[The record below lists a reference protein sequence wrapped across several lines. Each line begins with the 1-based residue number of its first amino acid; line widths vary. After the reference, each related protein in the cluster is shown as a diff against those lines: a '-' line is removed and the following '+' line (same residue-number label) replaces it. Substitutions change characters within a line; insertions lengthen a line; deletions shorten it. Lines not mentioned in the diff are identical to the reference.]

1 MNMCNRRIHKLT
13 LLSLLLYSVSFAS
26 FAANDWIY
34 TIKPGD
40 NLWNLSENF
49 LVDMRY
55 WRRLQRLNGISD
67 PNHMPP
73 GSKLRIPLK
82 WTQIKP
88 SDAAVLEFS
97 GDVSVTLAGSG
108 TKQPVTSGMLLKT
121 GDEIQ
126 TGSESSATLEFDD
139 GSRLILR
146 EESDLKLEKL
156 ESYGDEDI
164 FNTQLKLKRGRTD
177 NEVNPYKKPGSRF
190 EIRTPSATA
199 AVRGTVYRVAVPDQT
214 TTTTEVIEGK
224 VDVAND
230 IGKTGV
236 PGGYGTV
243 AKRGEPPTPPIV
255 LLVAPDLSKVP
266 DLIERLPLRFKLP
279 EIENARSYRIQ
290 ITMDPTFQ
298 SLDYDGISPTAS
310 AKIAELP
317 DGKYLMKV
325 RGIDDKDL
333 EGFDSSHSFILNA
346 KPEAPFPVV
355 PQPEGAVPVG
365 HSDFSWSQSEG
376 ISSYHFQLAD
386 NAEFIQ
392 PVVDVSDNK
401 GSIANIS
408 ESLTPGQWFWRVAA
422 IDPAEGSGPFSE
434 TNVFRVMKPGP
445 EAEPPTMSDTEIVFR
460 WPVSKETDQY
470 QIQVAR
476 DDTFASPIIDERIT
490 VSEYTMPRPK
500 EHGNIYMRTKLI
512 DSDGFEGSWST
523 PQSLEI
529 HAERPA
535 WMMGVIP
542 FLIILL

>member
-97 GDVSVTLAGSG
+97 GDVSVTIAGSAN
-108 TKQPVTSGMLLKT
+108 KQPVTPGMLLKT

-146 EESDLKLEKL
+146 EDSDLKLEKL

-230 IGKTGV
+230 RGKTGV
-236 PGGYGTV
+236 SGGYGTV
-243 AKRGEPPTPPIV
+243 AKRGEPPTPPVI
-255 LLVAPDLSKVP
+255 LLAAPNLSKVP

-333 EGFDSSHSFILNA
+333 EGFDSLHSFILNA

-355 PQPEGAVPVG
+355 PKPEGAVPVG
-365 HSDFSWSQSEG
+365 HSDFSWSKSEG

-386 NAEFIQ
+386 NTAFDH
-392 PVVDVSDNK
+392 PVVNTTDNK
-401 GSIANIS
+401 GSTINITQA
-408 ESLTPGQWFWRVAA
+408 LTPGKWYWRVAA
-422 IDPAEGSGPFSE
+422 VDPVEGSGPFGEPS
-434 TNVFRVMKPGP
+434 TFRVMKPGP
-445 EAEPPTMSDTEIVFR
+445 ETEAALGDTEIVFQ
-460 WPVSKETDQY
+460 WPAGEETDQY

-476 DDTFASPIIDERIT
+476 DDTFETPVVDERIKE
-490 VSEYTMPRPK
+490 SSYSMPLPEEPGK
-500 EHGNIYMRTKLI
+500 IYMRTKLI
-512 DSDGFEGSWST
+512 EADGFEGSWST
-523 PQSLEI
+523 PQSMEI
-529 HAERPA
+529 PAERPA
-535 WMMGVIP
+535 WMIGVIP
-542 FLIILL
+542 LLIILL

>member
-97 GDVSVTLAGSG
+97 GDVSVTLDGSAN
-108 TKQPVTSGMLLKT
+108 KQPVTPGMLLKT

-156 ESYGDEDI
+156 ESYGDEDV

-199 AVRGTVYRVAVPDQT
+199 AVRGTVYRVAVPDQAT
-214 TTTTEVIEGK
+214 MTTEVIEGK

-243 AKRGEPPTPPIV
+243 AKRGEPPTPPVI
-255 LLVAPDLSKVP
+255 LLAAPNLSKVP

-355 PQPEGAVPVG
+355 PKPEGAVPVG
-365 HSDFSWSQSEG
+365 HSDFSWSQSED

-386 NAEFIQ
+386 NTEFNR
-392 PVVDVSDNK
+392 PVVNTTGNK
-401 GSIANIS
+401 GSTINITQA
-408 ESLTPGQWFWRVAA
+408 LTPGKWYWRVAA
-422 IDPAEGSGPFSE
+422 VDPVEGSGPFGE
-434 TNVFRVMKPGP
+434 PNTFRVMKPGP
-445 EAEPPTMSDTEIVFR
+445 ETEAALGDTEIVFK
-460 WPVSKETDQY
+460 WPAGEETDQY

-476 DDTFASPIIDERIT
+476 DDTFETPVVDERIKE
-490 VSEYTMPRPK
+490 SSYSMPRPEEPGK
-500 EHGNIYMRTKLI
+500 IYMRTKLI
-512 DSDGFEGSWST
+512 EADDFEGSWST

-529 HAERPA
+529 SAERPA

>member
-1 MNMCNRRIHKLT
+1 MNMSNRRIHKLI

-97 GDVSVTLAGSG
+97 GDVSVTIAGSAN
-108 TKQPVTSGMLLKT
+108 KQPVTPGMLLKT

-156 ESYGDEDI
+156 ESYGDEDV

-214 TTTTEVIEGK
+214 TMTTEVIEGK

-243 AKRGEPPTPPIV
+243 AKRGEPPTPPVI
-255 LLVAPDLSKVP
+255 LLAAPDLSKVP

-355 PQPEGAVPVG
+355 PKPEGAVPVG
-365 HSDFSWSQSEG
+365 HSDFSWSKSEG

-386 NAEFIQ
+386 NTAFDH
-392 PVVDVSDNK
+392 PVVNTTDIK
-401 GSIANIS
+401 GSTINITQ
-408 ESLTPGQWFWRVAA
+408 SLTPGKWYWRVAA
-422 IDPAEGSGPFSE
+422 IDSVEGSGPFGEPS
-434 TNVFRVMKPGP
+434 TFRVMKPGP
-445 EAEPPTMSDTEIVFR
+445 ETEAALGDTEIVFQ
-460 WPVSKETDQY
+460 WPAGEETDQY

-476 DDTFASPIIDERIT
+476 DDTFETPVVDERIKD
-490 VSEYTMPRPK
+490 SSYSMQRPEEPGK
-500 EHGNIYMRTKLI
+500 IYMRTKLI
-512 DSDGFEGSWST
+512 EADGFEGSWST

-529 HAERPA
+529 PAERPA